1 MQEEKPDD
9 PVAVAG
15 SVSSSASA
23 SEKAAVAEA
32 VRQLPHLPG
41 VYRFFDSNDK
51 LLYVGKARD
60 LVKRVSSYFQK
71 TAPSPRIAMMVSKI
85 ARLETTVTRSEVEAL
100 LLESN
105 LIKTLHPHYNIIF
118 RDDKSYPY
126 LKITGQPVPRV
137 VYYRGSVDRKNRF
150 FGPFPNASAVRE
162 TIQILQKVFRL
173 RTCEDSVFK
182 NRTRPCLLYQIERCS
197 GPCAGLIDADEYRKD
212 VEDAARFLRGGQ
224 NDVLAELQ
232 DKMAA
237 HAERLEFEE
246 AASVRDR
253 ISALSRVLQ
262 QQSMETDSGQD
273 ADIIAVVV
281 RENRACVNLA
291 MVRGGRH
298 LGDKAVF
305 PGNMGNVDERDG
317 QTLEEQVLQAF
328 MAQHYIDGQIPANI
342 IVNVEPDDPALVA
355 ALSAQ
360 CGHRVHLVS
369 QPQGQRR
376 LWLEMAKKNAE
387 IALERVLDRS
397 ELQLSRVRALIE
409 LMGLDIDDP
418 DHLRIEAFD
427 ISHTQ
432 GEAEQASCVVFHHC
446 VMQNGEYR
454 RYNITGITLGDDY
467 AAMKQVLTRRY
478 EKLVG
483 HEEMMP
489 HIVLVDGG
497 KGQVAMASKVFAELG
512 HDLGRIVGVAKGEGR
527 KVGLETLVYA
537 DGRLPDELGK
547 DSGVLMLI
555 AQIRDEAHR
564 FAITG
569 MRAKRDKKRH
579 ASRLEEIEGVGAR
592 RRQRLLARFGS
603 VRGVADASVD
613 DLATVEGISRHLAQQ
628 IYDQLH

>member
-1 MQEEKPDD
+1 MSEENRNGSLPDTEF
-9 PVAVAG
+9 PAEAAS
-15 SVSSSASA
+15 SVRQD
-23 SEKAAVAEA
+23 VLGA

-41 VYRFFDSNDK
+41 VYRFFDKNGK

-60 LVKRVSSYFQK
+60 LIRRVSTYFQK
-71 TAPSPRIAMMVSKI
+71 TSPSPRIAMMVERI

-126 LKITGQPVPRV
+126 LKITGQRFPRV
-137 VYYRGSVDRKNRF
+137 VYYRGAVDRKNQY

-182 NRTRPCLLYQIERCS
+182 NRTRPCLLYQIDRCS
-197 GPCAGLIDADEYRKD
+197 GPCAGLIADEDYRRD
-212 VEDAARFLRGGQ
+212 VENAARFLRGGQ
-224 NDVLAELQ
+224 TAVLGELQ
-232 DKMAA
+232 EEMEGHAA
-237 HAERLEFEE
+237 RLEFEE
-246 AASVRDR
+246 AASVRNQ
-253 ISALSRVLQ
+253 IAALSQVLQ
-262 QQSMETDSGQD
+262 QQSMEADND
-273 ADIIAVVV
+273 ADVDIIAVVV
-281 RENRACVNLA
+281 KEGHACVNLA

-305 PGNMGNVDERDG
+305 PGNMGNAVDHEGDRP
-317 QTLEEQVLQAF
+317 EIQVLKAF
-328 MAQHYIDGQIPANI
+328 LAQHYVDGQIPATLILNQ
-342 IVNVEPDDPALVA
+342 ELDDPQLLL
-355 ALSAQ
+355 ALSGQ
-360 CGHRVHLVS
+360 CGHRIHLVF

-376 LWLEMAKKNAE
+376 FWLEMAQKNAA
-387 IALERVLDRS
+387 IALEGILSQSD
-397 ELQLSRVRALIE
+397 LQLSRVRALIDQ
-409 LMGLDIDDP
+409 MKLDIDNP
-418 DHLRIEAFD
+418 DNLRIEAFD

-432 GEAEQASCVVFHHC
+432 GEAVQASCVVFHHC
-446 VMQNGEYR
+446 AMQNAEYR
-454 RYNITGITLGDDY
+454 RYNIAGITPGDDY
-467 AAMKQVLTRRY
+467 AAMQQVLTRRY

-483 HEEMMP
+483 HEGLMP

-497 KGQVAMASKVFAELG
+497 KGQVSMASRVFSELG

-537 DGRLPDELGK
+537 DGRLPQELGK
-547 DSGVLMLI
+547 ESGVLMLV

-569 MRAKRDKKRH
+569 MRARRDKKRH
-579 ASRLEEIEGVGAR
+579 ASRLEEIEGVGAK

-603 VRGVADASVD
+603 VRGIADASVD
-613 DLATVEGISRHLAQQ
+613 DLATVEGISYRLAQQ